1 MRVRVCILLFLAI
14 ALAAPSYGQ
23 STFATITG
31 SVTDPSGAVLPGV
44 EVTAV
49 HKTLGLKFTTLSND
63 SGIYTL
69 PEVREGE
76 YTVSAVLTGFK
87 EFVADRIILGA
98 RTARR
103 LDIRLEIGEMQQKVE
118 VVAEAGAIETE
129 RAVIAGGRTETELHK
144 LPLSN
149 NSLYFMFMTLGMTQP
164 RSSSPSF
171 AGSRTD
177 QYQMSVDGGSI
188 NSGQGGVISNLANQT
203 ETYKEMK
210 VEMVNNSAE
219 HAGLGHVMLIT
230 KSGENRV
237 HGFGFYNYQSP
248 WFRARD
254 FFDATRASGIDL
266 EYGFGVGGPL
276 YIPKLYDGRNRTFWY
291 FTADQDSGS
300 KVREELTPNVPLE
313 AWRNGDFSALGLQI
327 RNPLTGEVYKDG
339 KIPANQI
346 HPISKLIQERFW
358 PLPNVGDVNTFRSRN
373 YLQILQGEASEEW
386 HGVAKLDHTFR
397 PSDSVYASYQLHQ
410 VDVNDWETSLP
421 AFGWKNWKRQ
431 SKVFGAGWNHTFSP
445 TLLNQVRFS
454 HAFNGY
460 PRRGPL
466 EGREVLSYLGST
478 SLGPIQG
485 LHEPYPD
492 GGGVFNVSFS
502 GLSVTSISQQVTLN
516 PGFVNMNTNFHDDLS
531 YFRGTHNMKMG
542 VQVGK
547 VRFANQEYHAS
558 TFGAVQ
564 FANTFSCV
572 LDSKGKCVSKTGHPY
587 ADFLF
592 GVPTSMSRGVPE
604 PLEDTRRN
612 VVDLYFQD
620 DWKVNSRLTLNLG
633 LRYEYHAPWKA
644 VNGMLSMFD
653 PITGRIIVAD
663 EGLSAVS
670 PYLPEGYVDIVGA
683 SSAGFNS
690 DFLVNPDRNK
700 LAPRVGFAYRPF
712 DGNTVI
718 RAGYGIFYDMTPQS
732 PSAAG
737 SSPFVQAEPTYTN
750 SASSLV
756 VFPRVF
762 PDTGSGKEG
771 TVSIPSAINPDL
783 RFPYTQQWSL
793 TLEHERWNTG
803 FRASYVG
810 TATHQMFW
818 TRDLNAPEP
827 NGELFINKPRP
838 FPKYPRISYTD
849 NGGNHIYNALN
860 LEASHHITKG
870 FSFQGTYTWARDVGD
885 DTNPINPFDRAAE
898 RGPDEIVP
906 NQRFVANTI
915 YELPFGRGKRFFGNA
930 SRPVDMALG
939 GWEFSFMTAQQTG
952 KHLTPSVQLA
962 DPNGIIWTASGNRP
976 STTIRPDLVGNPKL
990 DNPSHEMWYN
1000 VAAFAAPP
1008 VGRFGNAGRGIVTGP
1023 GLNVFHA
1030 GLHKSIR
1037 FYEDMK
1043 FVVGLVASNVFNH
1056 TNFTNPQM
1064 NVSNSAAGEISDVG
1078 GPNNSNPGDRA
1089 QSRQMFLRLRL
1100 EF

>member
-1 MRVRVCILLFLAI
+1 MKVRVCILLFVAF
-14 ALAAPSYGQ
+14 AFVAHGYGQ

-63 SGIYTL
+63 AGVYTL

-87 EFVADRIILGA
+87 EYVADGIVLGA
-98 RTARR
+98 RAARR

-118 VVAEAGAIETE
+118 VVAQAGAIETE
-129 RAVIAGGRTETELHK
+129 RAVIASGRTETELHK

-149 NSLYFMFMTLGMTQP
+149 NSLYFMFMTLPMTQP

-219 HAGLGHVMLIT
+219 HAGLGHVLLIT
-230 KSGENRV
+230 KSGENKV

-254 FFDATRASGIDL
+254 FFDTTRADGLDL
-266 EYGFGVGGPL
+266 EYGFGVGGPV

-300 KVREELTPNVPLE
+300 KAREELRPNVPLE

-346 HPISKLIQERFW
+346 NPISKLIQERFW
-358 PLPNVGDVNTFRSRN
+358 PLPNYGDLTTFHSMN
-373 YLQILQGEASEEW
+373 YLQILQGEPSEEW

-397 PSDSVYASYQLHQ
+397 PSDSVFASYQLHQ

-431 SKVFGAGWNHTFSP
+431 SKVVGTGWNHTFNP
-445 TLLNQVRFS
+445 TLLNQFRFS

-466 EGREVLSYLGST
+466 DGREVMGYLGSS

-485 LHEPYPD
+485 LHEPYPE
-492 GGGVFNVSFS
+492 GGGSFATSFTGVSIT
-502 GLSVTSISQQVTLN
+502 SVSQQVTLN
-516 PGFVNMNTNFHDDLS
+516 PGYVNMNTNFHNDLS

-542 VQVGK
+542 VQFGK
-547 VRFANQEYHAS
+547 VRYANQSMGTA
-558 TFGAVQ
+558 TFGSVQ
-564 FANTFSCV
+564 FANTFTKVS
-572 LDSKGKCVSKTGHPY
+572 GVSKSGHPY

-592 GVPTSMSRGVPE
+592 GVPTSMTRGVPE
-604 PLEDTRRN
+604 PLDDTRRN
-612 VVDLYFQD
+612 VMDLYFQD
-620 DWKVNSRLTLNLG
+620 DWKMSSRLTLNLG
-633 LRYEYHAPWKA
+633 LRYEYHAPWQHID
-644 VNGMLSMFD
+644 GMLSMFD
-653 PITGRIIVAD
+653 PASGRIVVAD
-663 EGLSAVS
+663 DGMSAVS
-670 PYLPEGYVDIVGA
+670 PYLPKGYVDIVSA
-683 SSAGFNS
+683 SSAGFSSDTLINS
-690 DFLVNPDRNK
+690 DKNK

-737 SSPFVQAEPTYTN
+737 ASPFIQAEPTHTN

-762 PDTGSGKEG
+762 PQTGSGLQS

-810 TATHQMFW
+810 TATHQMYW
-818 TRDLNAPEP
+818 TRDLNAPTP
-827 NGELFINKPRP
+827 NDQLYINKPRP
-838 FPKYPRISYTD
+838 FPNYPRISYID

-860 LEASHHITKG
+860 LETSHHASKG
-870 FSFQGTYTWARDVGD
+870 FSFTATYTWARDVGD
-885 DTNPINPFDRAAE
+885 DSNPINPFNRSAE

-906 NQRFVANTI
+906 NQRFVANTV
-915 YELPFGRGKRFFGNA
+915 YEFPFGRGKRYFGNA
-930 SRPVDMALG
+930 SRPVDMLLG
-939 GWEFSFMTAQQTG
+939 GWEFSFVSQQQTG
-952 KHLTPSVQLA
+952 KHLTPSIALA
-962 DPNGIIWTASGNRP
+962 DPNGIIWTDKNNRP
-976 STTIRPDLVGNPKL
+976 STTIRPDLVANPKL
-990 DNPSHEMWYN
+990 DDPTPQMWYN

-1037 FYEDMK
+1037 FYEDVK
-1043 FVVGLVASNVFNH
+1043 FVIGLVATNVFNH
-1056 TNFTNPQM
+1056 TNFASPNMTI
-1064 NVSNSAAGEISDVG
+1064 SSSTAGEITDVG

-1089 QSRQMFLRLRL
+1089 QARQMFLRLRV
-1100 EF
+1100 EW